1 MTGLTTIDQ
10 MFNSLQ
16 WPSDQSAALWASLAC
31 SFQGM
36 SVALQT
42 CHPLLW
48 NWADWVKPRFES
60 INSIT
65 AVWLRFKVDR
75 RKAVSVWTRCIQGL
89 NCDFFFFFVPL
100 PTPWSSLLHSCTQ
113 IWPSSRWPQGR
124 RAPVWTLGLNFL
136 CNTNTEAPCTL
147 KMPSRK
153 VMQKSYQ
160 ARTLHTF
167 SLSAGFTCMCVH
179 AHTV

>member
-1 MTGLTTIDQ
+1 MMTGLTTIDQ
-10 MFNSLQ
+10 MFNSLR

-89 NCDFFFFFVPL
+89 NCDFFFFLCLCPPHNLLFCIHARRSGQAADDRKAAEL
-100 PTPWSSLLHSCTQ
+100 P
-113 IWPSSRWPQGR
+113 
-124 RAPVWTLGLNFL
+124 LGLNFL
-136 CNTNTEAPCTL
+136 CNTYTEAPCTL

-153 VMQKSYQ
+153 VM
-160 ARTLHTF
+160 
-167 SLSAGFTCMCVH
+167 
-179 AHTV
+179 